1 MIYIGVC
8 NVCMCLFTVV
18 LKRDNVSLLHG
29 KISRYLSWAC
39 DLFLSFVFFYCPDMC
54 TGSVFSSLWN
64 PGLRTLTALLL
75 SLYPAVSP
83 AFIWIVIMLVFL
95 VTGQHFIVEGLL
107 EAQMQTTVTLRKNF
121 KGKSSCS
128 TASFLIQSKFL
139 WLGCLKLNQVEN
151 EMNCCLSNTNNLNC
165 RDT

>member
-1 MIYIGVC
+1 
-8 NVCMCLFTVV
+8 MCLCFMGKLVGTCHEHVTCFF
-18 LKRDNVSLLHG
+18 LL
-29 KISRYLSWAC
+29 Y
-39 DLFLSFVFFYCPDMC
+39 FFYCPDMC

-165 RDT
+165 QDT